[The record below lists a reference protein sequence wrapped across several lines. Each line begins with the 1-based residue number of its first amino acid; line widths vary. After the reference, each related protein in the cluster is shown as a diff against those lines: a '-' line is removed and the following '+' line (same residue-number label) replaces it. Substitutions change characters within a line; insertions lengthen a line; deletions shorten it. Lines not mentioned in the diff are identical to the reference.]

1 MEGNELTPIHTDF
14 RRLEE
19 KVDKLTDAVMR
30 LVLLEERQSN
40 MSERIGVAEQRIAS
54 NETAISKVDTKVER
68 WINRGIGAWAVAA
81 VLFTLIQFGSA
92 FFKQ

>member
-1 MEGNELTPIHTDF
+1 MEGSELTPIHTDF

-40 MSERIGVAEQRIAS
+40 MNERIGVAEQRIAS
-54 NETAISKVDTKVER
+54 SETAITKVDTKVER

-81 VLFTLIQFGSA
+81 VLFTLVQFGSSIL
-92 FFKQ
+92 KQ